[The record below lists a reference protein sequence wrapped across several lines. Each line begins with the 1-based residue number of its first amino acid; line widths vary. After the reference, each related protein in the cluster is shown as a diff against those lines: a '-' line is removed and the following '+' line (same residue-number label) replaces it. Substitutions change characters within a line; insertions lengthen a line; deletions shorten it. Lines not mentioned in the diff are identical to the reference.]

1 MYLFFD
7 TETNGLPKKWDARVH
22 DLDNWPRLV
31 QIAWSHYDEFGNKL
45 AEHSYIIKPNGFT
58 ISEETAKINRI
69 TQERAEKEGVSI
81 GYALRMFAMTLKETK
96 VLVAHNISFDKSVV
110 GSELIRA
117 GAEDVYDKFKEIER
131 VCTMQSTTKFCAI
144 PGKHG
149 FKWPTLIEL
158 YRKVYKDCGVV
169 DERDLDLHDALGDVR
184 VMVDCF
190 FKLKE
195 QKIL

>member
-31 QIAWSHYDEFGNKL
+31 QIAWAFYSEDGQKL
-45 AEHSYIIKPNGFT
+45 VENSLIIKPEGFT
-58 ISEETAKINRI
+58 ITEESASINRI

-81 GYALRMFAMTLKETK
+81 ESALEMFTSSLPDTK
-96 VLVAHNISFDKSVV
+96 FLVAHNISFDKSVV
-110 GSELIRA
+110 GSELIRI
-117 GAEDVYDKFKEIER
+117 GKEDVYDKFKEIER
-131 VCTMQSTTKFCAI
+131 ICTMQKTTSFCKI
-144 PGKHG
+144 PGKYG
-149 FKWPTLIEL
+149 FKWPTLAEL
-158 YRKVYKDCGVV
+158 YAKLNDNQLPV
-169 DERDLDLHDALGDVR
+169 DLHDALVDVR

-195 QKIL
+195 RKII